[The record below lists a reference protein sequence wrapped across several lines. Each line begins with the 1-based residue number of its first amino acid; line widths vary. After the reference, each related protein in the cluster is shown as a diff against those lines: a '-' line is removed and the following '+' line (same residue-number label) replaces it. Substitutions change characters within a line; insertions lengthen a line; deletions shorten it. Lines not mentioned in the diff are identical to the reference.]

1 MKKALF
7 FALSLSLIAFLQ
19 IRKWVVESGP
29 LSDSVTVIVPKGATS
44 GMVAAVLAQAGVID
58 KPWLFRA
65 VGRLNGLDKRIR
77 AGEYEFTPRM
87 SLSETLQKVTSG
99 EVYYRKITF
108 AEGMTVAQF
117 VALLEENPVLSGEIS
132 EPAKEG
138 ELLPETYSFTYGD
151 SKNSIIV
158 RAKRAMVKVLTE
170 EWEKRAAALPLKSP
184 QELLVLA
191 SLVEKETGV
200 EAERSQVASVFI
212 NRLKKGMKLQTDP
225 TVIYALTKGERELG
239 RPLLKKDLGTDS
251 PYNTYKYYGLP
262 PAPICNPGRDAIMAA
277 AHPAQSDYLYFVA
290 TGDGGHK
297 FSKSLNEHNRNVKAW
312 LKKILSRN

>member
-170 EWEKRAAALPLKSP
+170 EWEKRAAGLPLKSP

-212 NRLKKGMKLQTDP
+212 NRLKKRMKLQTDP

-262 PAPICNPGRDAIMAA
+262 PAPICNPGVEAITAA
-277 AHPAQSDYLYFVA
+277 AHPADTDYLYFVA
-290 TGDGGHK
+290 SGDGGHN
-297 FSKSLNEHNRNVKAW
+297 FATSLNDHNRNVKVW
-312 LKKILSRN
+312 RRKNK

>member
-7 FALSLSLIAFLQ
+7 FALLLSLIAFLQ

-44 GMVAAVLAQAGVID
+44 GTVARLLAQAGVID
-58 KPWLFRA
+58 KPWLFRV

-77 AGEYEFTPRM
+77 AGEYEFMPRM

-117 VALLEENPVLSGEIS
+117 VALLEENPVLSGVIN

-151 SKNSIIV
+151 SRDSIIV
-158 RAKRAMVKVLTE
+158 RAKREMVKVLTE
-170 EWEKRAAALPLKSP
+170 EWEKRAAGLPLKSP
-184 QELLVLA
+184 QELLILA
-191 SLVEKETGV
+191 SVVEKETGV
-200 EAERSQVASVFI
+200 EAERPQVASVFV
-212 NRLKKGMKLQTDP
+212 NRLRKGMKLQTDP

-262 PAPICNPGRDAIMAA
+262 PAPICNPGTEAIRAA
-277 AHPAQSDYLYFVA
+277 AHPADTDYLYFVA
-290 TGDGGHK
+290 SGDGGHN
-297 FSKSLNEHNRNVKAW
+297 FAKSLSDHNRNVKVW
-312 LKKILSRN
+312 RQKNK

>member
-1 MKKALF
+1 MKKVLF
-7 FALSLSLIAFLQ
+7 FALLLSLIVFLQ

-44 GMVAAVLAQAGVID
+44 GTVARLLAQAGVID
-58 KPWLFRA
+58 KPWLFRV

-77 AGEYEFTPRM
+77 AGEYEFMPRM

-117 VALLEENPVLSGEIS
+117 VALLEENPVLSGEIN
-132 EPAKEG
+132 EPVKEG

-151 SKNSIIV
+151 SRDSIIV
-158 RAKRAMVKVLTE
+158 RAKREMVKVLTE
-170 EWEKRAAALPLKSP
+170 EWEKRAAGLPLKSP
-184 QELLVLA
+184 QELLILA
-191 SLVEKETGV
+191 SVVEKETGV
-200 EAERSQVASVFI
+200 EAERPQVASVFV
-212 NRLKKGMKLQTDP
+212 NRLRKGMKLQTDP

-262 PAPICNPGRDAIMAA
+262 PAPICNPGTEAIRAA
-277 AHPAQSDYLYFVA
+277 AHPADTDYLYFVA
-290 TGDGGHK
+290 SGDGGHN
-297 FSKSLNEHNRNVKAW
+297 FAKSLSDHNRNVKVW
-312 LKKILSRN
+312 RQKNK

>member
-1 MKKALF
+1 MKKVLL

-44 GMVAAVLAQAGVID
+44 RMVAAVLAQAGVID

-87 SLSETLQKVTSG
+87 SLSEILQKVTSG

-117 VALLEENPVLSGEIS
+117 VALLEKNTVLSGEIS

-151 SKNSIIV
+151 SRNSIIV

-170 EWEKRAAALPLKSP
+170 EWEKRAAGLPLKSP

-191 SLVEKETGV
+191 SVVEKETGV
-200 EAERSQVASVFI
+200 EAERPQVASVFI

-262 PAPICNPGRDAIMAA
+262 PAPICNPGVEAIAAA
-277 AHPAQSDYLYFVA
+277 AHPADTDYLYFVA
-290 TGDGGHK
+290 SGDGGHN
-297 FSKSLNEHNRNVKAW
+297 FATSLNDHNRNVKVW
-312 LKKILSRN
+312 RRKNK

>member
-7 FALSLSLIAFLQ
+7 FALLLSLIAFLQ

-44 GMVAAVLAQAGVID
+44 GTVARLLAQAGVID
-58 KPWLFRA
+58 KPWLFRV

-77 AGEYEFTPRM
+77 AGEYEFMPRM

-117 VALLEENPVLSGEIS
+117 VALLEENPVLSGEIN
-132 EPAKEG
+132 EPVKEG

-151 SKNSIIV
+151 SRDSIIV
-158 RAKRAMVKVLTE
+158 RAKREMVKVLTE
-170 EWEKRAAALPLKSP
+170 EWEKRAAGLPLKSP
-184 QELLVLA
+184 QELLILA
-191 SLVEKETGV
+191 SVVEKETGV
-200 EAERSQVASVFI
+200 EAERPQVASVFV
-212 NRLKKGMKLQTDP
+212 NRLRKGMKLQTDP

-262 PAPICNPGRDAIMAA
+262 PAPICNPGTEAIRAA
-277 AHPAQSDYLYFVA
+277 AHPADTDYLYFVA
-290 TGDGGHK
+290 SGDGGHN
-297 FSKSLNEHNRNVKAW
+297 FAKSLSDHNRNVKVW
-312 LKKILSRN
+312 RQKNK

>member
-7 FALSLSLIAFLQ
+7 LALLLGLIALLQ

-44 GMVAAVLAQAGVID
+44 GTVAQVLTRAGVID

-117 VALLEENPVLSGEIS
+117 VALLEENPVLSGEVT
-132 EPAKEG
+132 EPVKEG
-138 ELLPETYSFTYGD
+138 DLLPETYSFTYGD
-151 SKNSIIV
+151 SRNSIVV
-158 RAKRAMVKVLTE
+158 RAKRAMSDVLAE
-170 EWEKRAAALPLKSP
+170 EWKNRDDGLPLKSP
-184 QELLVLA
+184 QELLILA
-191 SLVEKETGV
+191 SVVEKETGV
-200 EAERSQVASVFI
+200 DAERPQVASVFV

-239 RPLLKKDLGTDS
+239 RPLLKKDLRTDS

-262 PAPICNPGRDAIMAA
+262 PAPICNPGAEAIRAA
-277 AHPAQSDYLYFVA
+277 AHPADTDYLYFVA
-290 TGDGGHK
+290 SGDGGHN
-297 FSKSLNEHNRNVKAW
+297 FATSLNDHNRNVRVWRQKN
-312 LKKILSRN
+312 K

>member
-170 EWEKRAAALPLKSP
+170 EWEKRAAGLPLKSP

-262 PAPICNPGRDAIMAA
+262 PAPICNPGVEAITAA
-277 AHPAQSDYLYFVA
+277 AHPADTDYLYFVA
-290 TGDGGHK
+290 SGDGGHN
-297 FSKSLNEHNRNVKAW
+297 FATSLNDHNRNVKVW
-312 LKKILSRN
+312 RRKNK